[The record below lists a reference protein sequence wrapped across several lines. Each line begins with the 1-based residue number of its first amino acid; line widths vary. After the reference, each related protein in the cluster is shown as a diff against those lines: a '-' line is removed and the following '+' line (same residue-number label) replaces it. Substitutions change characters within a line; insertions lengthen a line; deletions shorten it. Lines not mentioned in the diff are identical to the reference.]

1 MIRRRAGFATLL
13 LGLFLLHPAAAR
25 AQAPAALLQEGV
37 SAYNDL
43 EFGLASRILRRAA
56 ESDAEPPLTAGERE
70 RALMYLGAT
79 EVLRNQRNEAVQI
92 FRDLVL
98 HNPRYRPDRLV
109 FPPRVTRVYDEA
121 LRTTKAVVVEVP
133 AEQVLVAGSSR
144 WRIRLW
150 VSSGHHVTVRIRDQ
164 SGRSIRRLYN
174 GQLADSVVLTWNGLA
189 ASGSA
194 PSAGRYVLEATSM
207 VTADT
212 PIRSVRVPLR
222 FRDAPLRTLSTPVPP
237 PDSLLLPEKRSVT
250 PGLAFLIP
258 ATVIGA
264 ALILPALGS
273 DSENREVRIAV
284 GGAVTIAGLVGF
296 ILQKPGKPIP
306 ENIAYNDSVRTDYTR
321 RLQQV
326 QTENVRREDLSRFLV
341 TAGAPQRVEGR

>member
-1 MIRRRAGFATLL
+1 MIQRRAGFATLL
-13 LGLFLLHPAAAR
+13 LGLFLLLPAAAH
-25 AQAPAALLQEGV
+25 AQTPAALLEEGV

-43 EFGLASRILRRAA
+43 EFGLASRILRRAV
-56 ESDAEPPLTAGERE
+56 ESDAQPPLTTVERE
-70 RALMYLGAT
+70 RALVYLGAT
-79 EVLRNQRNEAVQI
+79 EALRDRRNEALQV

-98 HNPRYRPDRLV
+98 LNPRYRPDGLV
-109 FPPRVTRVYDEA
+109 FPPRITQVYDEA
-121 LRTTKAVVVEVP
+121 RRTTKALVVEVP

-144 WRIRLW
+144 WRVRLW
-150 VSSGHHVTVRIRDQ
+150 VSSGHHVAVRIRDQ

-174 GQLADSVVLTWNGLA
+174 GQLADSVVLTWNGLTA
-189 ASGSA
+189 AGSA
-194 PSAGRYVLEATSM
+194 PSAGRYVLEAASM

-222 FRDAPLRTLSTPVPP
+222 FQNAPLRTLSQPAPP

-250 PGLAFLIP
+250 SGLMFLVP

-264 ALILPALGS
+264 VLILPALGS
-273 DSENREVRIAV
+273 DAENREVRIAV
-284 GGAVTIAGLVGF
+284 GGAVTLAGLVGF

-306 ENIAYNDSVRTDYTR
+306 ENIAYNDSVRTDYAR

-326 QTENVRREDLSRFLV
+326 QTENERREDLSRFLV
-341 TAGAPQRVEGR
+341 TAGAPERVEGR